1 MASDD
6 FDYLG
11 PDFDPDPSSG
21 NGTDLEQRR
30 DGGLA
35 VAEPRSSPFFE
46 HWFVRKYL
54 AFVMIGLAVAVGAT
68 AVMLRTGGG
77 GPAVADVIE
86 ELVPAP
92 NDEVLAQ
99 NPVSIDLIAGYTA
112 RLQING
118 VDIPESQL
126 RRVEALNQV
135 TFQPDEGKV
144 IEALRADVNC
154 ATAFYWP
161 LALGEE
167 AGSPFTWCFNAT

>member
-6 FDYLG
+6 FDHLS
-11 PDFDPDPSSG
+11 PDLDPEP
-21 NGTDLEQRR
+21 GTDLEQRR
-30 DGGLA
+30 EGGVALA
-35 VAEPRSSPFFE
+35 DRRSSKFFE

-54 AFVMIGLAVAVGAT
+54 AFVMIGLAVALGAT
-68 AVMLRTGGG
+68 AIILRTGDG

-92 NDEVLAQ
+92 NDEVLSQ
-99 NPVSIDLIAGYTA
+99 NPVGIDLIAGYTA

-126 RRVEALNQV
+126 RRIEALNQV
-135 TFQPDEGKV
+135 SFQPDEGKV

-161 LALGEE
+161 QALGEE
-167 AGSPFTWCFNAT
+167 AGRPFTWCFNAT